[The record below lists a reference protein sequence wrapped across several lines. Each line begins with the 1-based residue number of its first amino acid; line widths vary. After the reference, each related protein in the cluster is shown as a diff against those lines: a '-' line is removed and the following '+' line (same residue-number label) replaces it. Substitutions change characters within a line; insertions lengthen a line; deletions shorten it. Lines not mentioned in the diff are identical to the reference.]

1 MKLISVL
8 HNGKIHRLSELALE
22 ILGLERVEHKEK
34 PIEIKKLPPNLEII
48 KIQKKEVE
56 VPVEVKA
63 VEPVEVKKKEDA
75 VIVESEEKPKRKSR
89 GSKVGIE
96 K

>member
-34 PIEIKKLPPNLEII
+34 PIEIKKLPPNR
-48 KIQKKEVE
+48 KKNNSTQIPGLGKE
-56 VPVEVKA
+56 KA
-63 VEPVEVKKKEDA
+63 A
-75 VIVESEEKPKRKSR
+75 
-89 GSKVGIE
+89 
-96 K
+96 